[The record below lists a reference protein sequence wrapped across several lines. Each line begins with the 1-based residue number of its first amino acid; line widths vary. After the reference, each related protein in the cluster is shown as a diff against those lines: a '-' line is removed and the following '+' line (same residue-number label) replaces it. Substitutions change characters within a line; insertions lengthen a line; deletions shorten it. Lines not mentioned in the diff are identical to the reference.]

1 MFALN
6 VYWEGFFDFYFV
18 IKEYYVSVGNC
29 LGCDNVISIQVLGM
43 VNFFRID
50 YIYFGVGLKYFI
62 ILRVCNIV
70 DLCIIVVIDGVV
82 MDNSFFI
89 TGVVIDGI
97 GVQDIEY

>member
-1 MFALN
+1 
-6 VYWEGFFDFYFV
+6 
-18 IKEYYVSVGNC
+18 
-29 LGCDNVISIQVLGM
+29 M

-89 TGVVIDGI
+89 MGVVRDGI
-97 GVQDIEY
+97 GV

>member
-1 MFALN
+1 
-6 VYWEGFFDFYFV
+6 
-18 IKEYYVSVGNC
+18 
-29 LGCDNVISIQVLGM
+29 M

-89 TGVVIDGI
+89 RGVVIDGI
-97 GVQDIEY
+97 GV

>member
-1 MFALN
+1 
-6 VYWEGFFDFYFV
+6 
-18 IKEYYVSVGNC
+18 
-29 LGCDNVISIQVLGM
+29 M

-89 TGVVIDGI
+89 IGVVIDGI
-97 GVQDIEY
+97 GV